1 MGWILAGDD
10 EDLSQAGE
18 LKGKSSRHYGKAR
31 VARDRT
37 ATGTKQEPKLQW
49 IQGNPTPP
57 MSAMRLHRQSL
68 VRKHTRVR

>member
-37 ATGTKQEPKLQW
+37 ATGTKQEQDCSGFRATQLLQC
-49 IQGNPTPP
+49 QPCAYTDNL
-57 MSAMRLHRQSL
+57 S
-68 VRKHTRVR
+68 